1 MNNQK
6 KYWCFNCNSECKIKI
21 IKENDDNDEEYQC
34 TKCNST
40 FIEEISNEDNPKD
53 FHIEQTQSN
62 NPTNSIN
69 INNLTNFNLSINNVN
84 SINIANAPTNSNN
97 ENTNDEYGMN
107 DTLLFLPSTVNYKI
121 RGNNTIRNTNNI
133 FNSSFNHI
141 ITEIVTSNNNNN
153 IFISRNLITRNS
165 PILSF
170 LSNHNNDNQFENLL
184 NIIMSFDS
192 IHKGNPPA
200 SQRAIDNLKK
210 IEIDEN
216 NIKNLNEEICNV
228 CLEEYKIGQI
238 SNKLDCGHCFHDKCI
253 LQWLKMR
260 NTCPVCRTELESN
273 DPNYEKRKHSHRETL
288 RNFHSNYG
296 NNEDNNNG
304 GEASA

>member
-21 IKENDDNDEEYQC
+21 IKENEDNDEEYQC

-62 NPTNSIN
+62 NPTSSIN

-210 IEIDEN
+210 LHLSKYFQE
-216 NIKNLNEEICNV
+216 
-228 CLEEYKIGQI
+228 
-238 SNKLDCGHCFHDKCI
+238 
-253 LQWLKMR
+253 
-260 NTCPVCRTELESN
+260 
-273 DPNYEKRKHSHRETL
+273 
-288 RNFHSNYG
+288 
-296 NNEDNNNG
+296 
-304 GEASA
+304 

>member
-21 IKENDDNDEEYQC
+21 IKENEDNDEEYQC

-53 FHIEQTQSN
+53 FHIEQTRSN

-69 INNLTNFNLSINNVN
+69 INNLTNFDLSINNVN
-84 SINIANAPTNSNN
+84 SINITNTPTNSNN

-107 DTLLFLPSTVNYKI
+107 DTLLFLPSTVHYKI

-192 IHKGNPPA
+192 MHKGNPPA

-216 NIKNLNEEICNV
+216 NIKNLNEELCNV
-228 CLEEYKIGQI
+228 CLEDYKIGQI
-238 SNKLDCGHCFHDKCI
+238 SNKLDCGHYFHDKCI

>member
-6 KYWCFNCNSECKIKI
+6 KYWCFNCNSECTIKI
-21 IKENDDNDEEYQC
+21 IKENEDNDEEYQC
-34 TKCNST
+34 TKCDST

-53 FHIEQTQSN
+53 FHIEQTRSN

-69 INNLTNFNLSINNVN
+69 INNLTNFDLSINNVN
-84 SINIANAPTNSNN
+84 SINITNTPTNSNN

-107 DTLLFLPSTVNYKI
+107 DTLLFLPSTVHYKI

-192 IHKGNPPA
+192 MHKGNPPA

-216 NIKNLNEEICNV
+216 NIKNLNEELCNV
-228 CLEEYKIGQI
+228 CLEDYKIGQI
-238 SNKLDCGHCFHDKCI
+238 SNKLDCGHYFHDKCI

-260 NTCPVCRTELESN
+260 NTCPICRTELESN

>member
-21 IKENDDNDEEYQC
+21 IKENEDNDEEYQC
-34 TKCNST
+34 TKCDST

-62 NPTNSIN
+62 NSTNSIN
-69 INNLTNFNLSINNVN
+69 INNLTNFDLSINNVN
-84 SINIANAPTNSNN
+84 SINITNTPTNSNN

-107 DTLLFLPSTVNYKI
+107 DTLLFLPSTVHYKI

-192 IHKGNPPA
+192 MHKGNPPA

-216 NIKNLNEEICNV
+216 NIKNLNEELCNV
-228 CLEEYKIGQI
+228 CLEDYKIGQI
-238 SNKLDCGHCFHDKCI
+238 SNKLDCGHYFHDKCI